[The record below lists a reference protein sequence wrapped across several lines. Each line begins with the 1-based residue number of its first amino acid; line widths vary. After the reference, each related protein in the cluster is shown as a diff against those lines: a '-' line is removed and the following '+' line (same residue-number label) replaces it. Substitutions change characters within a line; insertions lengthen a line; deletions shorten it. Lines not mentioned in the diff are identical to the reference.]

1 MILLQTAKHY
11 LLVPLP
17 VLSLELLPVLLPLPI
32 LPPVEPVDESEGAG
46 IAGVGGAMA
55 DDDGDAGAGVL
66 TGAASLGA
74 LEVAGVGVWSGFLQ
88 PAKAANTRA
97 VANTVLR
104 IIIGTP
110 FVVNKYSY
118 VR

>member
-1 MILLQTAKHY
+1 LL
-11 LLVPLP
+11 
-17 VLSLELLPVLLPLPI
+17 VLLPLVLSLGLLLGLLLGV
-32 LPPVEPVDESEGAG
+32 LPPVVPVDDESEGAG
-46 IAGVGGAMA
+46 VAGVDGAIA

-74 LEVAGVGVWSGFLQ
+74 LEVAGVGGVSSVFLQ
-88 PAKAANTRA
+88 PARAANTTA
-97 VANTVLR
+97 VANIVLR

>member
-1 MILLQTAKHY
+1 LLQESKHY
-11 LLVPLP
+11 LLVLVPL
-17 VLSLELLPVLLPLPI
+17 VLSLGLLLGLLI
-32 LPPVEPVDESEGAG
+32 LPPVVPVDDESAGAG
-46 IAGVGGAMA
+46 VAGAIA

-74 LEVAGVGVWSGFLQ
+74 LEVAGVGGVSSVFLQ
-88 PAKAANTRA
+88 PARAANTTA